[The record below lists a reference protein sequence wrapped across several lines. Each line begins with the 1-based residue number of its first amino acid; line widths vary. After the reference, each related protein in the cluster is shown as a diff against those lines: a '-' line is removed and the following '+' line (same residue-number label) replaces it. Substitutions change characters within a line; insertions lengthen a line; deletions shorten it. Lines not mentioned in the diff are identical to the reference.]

1 MSEEIKMDYGL
12 MEDMSKTF
20 QQSVEQLQDT
30 LQAAQNIANELED
43 GGLLGRG
50 GDAFTEAIR
59 NKLSP
64 AISRLTEKMQ
74 ELSEDVN
81 KAMEDMRSADSST
94 ERMYYGA

>member
-1 MSEEIKMDYGL
+1 MSDEIRMDYGL

-30 LQAAQNIANELED
+30 LQAMQNVANELED
-43 GGLLGRG
+43 GALLGRG

-74 ELSEDVN
+74 ELSEDIN

-94 ERMYYGA
+94 ERMY